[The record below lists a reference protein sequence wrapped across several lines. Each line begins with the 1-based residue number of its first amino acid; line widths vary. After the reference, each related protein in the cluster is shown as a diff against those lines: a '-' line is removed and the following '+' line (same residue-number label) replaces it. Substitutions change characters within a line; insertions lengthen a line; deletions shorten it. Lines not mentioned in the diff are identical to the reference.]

1 MYKYTKRLISLI
13 LAMVLLSTM
22 TLTAAATSVAVDPDT
37 LVSNYVP
44 ELYEMS
50 ENEVAALTDAEVNA

>member
-44 ELYEMS
+44 ELY
-50 ENEVAALTDAEVNA
+50 